1 MRLVALFF
9 LVGIIGFSCE
19 NDEKASGD
27 SSSEGNTESSV
38 EEKVKSKSDIDE
50 DIETLLVRRWKF
62 NERTS
67 ASDEESMK
75 FGDESSD
82 VILRLEP
89 NGFFMIYDSITNERI
104 IEKGLKRIEQRSS
117 GQWDLIDEEV
127 LILRKITSDTIIID
141 SLRIEKL
148 DKINLVTE
156 TKNNNRITYFSID

>member
-1 MRLVALFF
+1 MKLVALFF
-9 LVGIIGFSCE
+9 LVAFILFSCK
-19 NDEKASGD
+19 NDQKESNDSTK
-27 SSSEGNTESSV
+27 SSSGEVSV
-38 EEKVKSKSDIDE
+38 EDKIKSNSDIDE
-50 DIETLLVRRWKF
+50 DIQSMLVRRWKF

-67 ASDEESMK
+67 PDDKESMK

-82 VILRLEP
+82 VVLRLEP
-89 NGFFMIYDSITNERI
+89 NGFFMIYDSITDERI

-117 GQWDLIDEEV
+117 GQWDLIDEKV

-148 DKINLVTE
+148 DKLNLVTE